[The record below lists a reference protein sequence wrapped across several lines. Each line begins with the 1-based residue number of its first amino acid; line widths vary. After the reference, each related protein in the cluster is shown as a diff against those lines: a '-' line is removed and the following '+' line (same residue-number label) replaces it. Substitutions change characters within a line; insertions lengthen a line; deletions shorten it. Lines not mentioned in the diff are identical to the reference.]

1 MLAAVDA
8 GSLRFG
14 DIGAAVGIA
23 FTYFTIIYLTG
34 LGGLFSERSGIVNIG
49 LEGMMI
55 IGTVTGS
62 WGAHHFTL
70 PPPEGLGWGLPW
82 GPIMGLLIGM
92 LAGAIFASIHALVTV
107 TFRVDHIVSGVVINL
122 VAVGIARFLSTIFFG
137 QATQSDPGQPHM
149 NPVNIPLLWKI
160 PWGFGKAFQQL
171 SPMVVAAALLVFP
184 VWYAL
189 YRTRWGLRLRSCGE
203 NPEAARSLG
212 VRVAPLRYEGVL
224 LSGALAGLAGAYLSV
239 EVTNAWGEGQT
250 QGLGFIALAALILSN
265 WNPIRLMLAAFIFGF
280 AQAIPLRLMDAPG
293 LRLIPDPFV
302 RMTPYVV
309 TIVVLAGFV
318 GKVRPPAAAGRAY
331 EGGAL

>member
-1 MLAAVDA
+1 MAL
-8 GSLRFG
+8 G
-14 DIGAAVGIA
+14 DIGAAIGIA

-55 IGTVTGS
+55 VGTVTGS

-70 PPPEGLGWGLPW
+70 PPPDGLGWGLPW

-92 LAGAIFASIHALVTV
+92 LAGATFATIHALATV

-122 VAVGIARFLSTIFFG
+122 VAVGLARFLSTIFFG

-149 NPVNIPLLWKI
+149 NPVSIPLLSSI
-160 PWGFGKAFQQL
+160 PWGLGRAFQQL
-171 SPMVVAAALLVFP
+171 SPMVVVAALLVFP
-184 VWYAL
+184 VSFAL

-224 LSGALAGLAGAYLSV
+224 LSGALAGLAGAYLAV
-239 EVTNAWGEGQT
+239 EVAYSWGEGQT

-265 WNPIRLMLAAFIFGF
+265 WNPVRLMVASFVFGF
-280 AQAIPLRLMDAPG
+280 AQAIPLRLGDAPVF
-293 LRLIPDPFV
+293 RLIPDQFV

-318 GKVRPPAAAGRAY
+318 GKVRPPAAAGKAY
-331 EGGAL
+331 EGATT